1 VIAML
6 TPPPD
11 LFTTAS
17 DHDAIASRIV
27 FLLSIFAIIAIAFI
41 GGDPQ

>member
-11 LFTTAS
+11 LFTAN
-17 DHDAIASRIV
+17 DHDAAAIRIV
-27 FLLSIFAIIAIAFI
+27 FLVSIFAIIAIAFL